1 MAVEEIQE
9 AAHVILCKKIRYDT
23 IQIMMKIAIIGS
35 GYVGLTAGVGFAHFG
50 NSVVG
55 VDIDVAK
62 VEKLS
67 AGICPIYEIGL
78 EDLLKE
84 NLAKG
89 RIRFTTNMEDAV
101 KDVEAV
107 FFAVNTPEGEYGKAN
122 LTYLLAAA
130 KTVSPI
136 CPPGTLFINKSTA
149 PVGTIEKIRETI
161 REARKDEKFY
171 VATNPEFL
179 KEGTAVEDFLHPD
192 RIVVGV
198 DHPEAEQRLRTLYR
212 PLIEDG
218 VPFIATNIPTAE
230 LTKYAANSMLALRIS
245 FINEIA
251 DFCELVGADVK
262 QVAHAIGLDQ
272 RIGRHFLRAGIG
284 YGGSCFGKDVKAL
297 ALSGEERGYEFKI
310 VKALS
315 TVNDLRYRIVITKL
329 QKHLKNLN
337 GRHIAVLGLAFKPMT
352 DDVRSAPALRIIH
365 ELLDSGARITAY
377 DPVANEAF
385 KKMFP
390 RSGEITFAAT
400 LKDAVKGADALLL
413 LTAWDEFQAMD
424 LREMR
429 SIIAGGLIVDG
440 MNMLEQSAAEAAGF
454 TYEGVGR

>member
-1 MAVEEIQE
+1 M
-9 AAHVILCKKIRYDT
+9 R
-23 IQIMMKIAIIGS
+23 IAIIGS

-50 NSVVG
+50 NSVVCA
-55 VDIDVAK
+55 DIDPAK
-62 VEKLS
+62 IEKL
-67 AGICPIYEIGL
+67 ARGICPIYELGL

-84 NLAKG
+84 NLSKG
-89 RIRFTTNMEDAV
+89 RIRFTTDIKDAV
-101 KDVEAV
+101 KDAEAV

-122 LTYLLAAA
+122 LTYLLNAA
-130 KTVSPI
+130 KTVAPL
-136 CPPGTLFINKSTA
+136 CATGTLFINKSTA

-161 REARKDEKFY
+161 SKARGDDQFY

-198 DHPEAEQRLRTLYR
+198 DHPEAEQRLRALYR

-218 VPFIATNIPTAE
+218 VPFIATNIATAE

-262 QVAHAIGLDQ
+262 QVAHAIGLDK
-272 RIGRHFLRAGIG
+272 RIGSHFLRAGIG

-297 ALSGEERGYEFKI
+297 ALSGEEHGYEFKI
-310 VKALS
+310 IKALS

-329 QKHLKNLN
+329 QKHLKNLH
-337 GRHIAVLGLAFKPMT
+337 GARIAVLGLAFKPMT

-365 ELLDSGARITAY
+365 ELLDHGARITAY
-377 DPVANEAF
+377 DPVANEPF
-385 KKMFP
+385 KKMFS
-390 RSGEITFAAT
+390 RSGEVTFVTSLHDAAR
-400 LKDAVKGADALLL
+400 GADALLL
-413 LTAWDEFQAMD
+413 LTAWDEFQAMS
-424 LREMR
+424 LKEIR
-429 SIIAGGLIVDG
+429 SITTGVLIVDG
-440 MNMLEQSAAEAAGF
+440 MNMLERNAAEAAGF
-454 TYEGVGR
+454 TYEGIGR

>member
-1 MAVEEIQE
+1 M
-9 AAHVILCKKIRYDT
+9 R
-23 IQIMMKIAIIGS
+23 IAIIGS

-50 NSVVG
+50 NSVVC
-55 VDIDVAK
+55 VDIDPAK
-62 VEKLS
+62 IEKLS
-67 AGICPIYEIGL
+67 SGICPIYELGL

-84 NLAKG
+84 NIAKG
-89 RIRFTTNMEDAV
+89 RIRFTTDLKDAL
-101 KDVEAV
+101 KDAEVV

-122 LTYLLAAA
+122 LTYLLNAA
-130 KTVSPI
+130 KTVSPL
-136 CPPGTLFINKSTA
+136 CAAGTLFINKSTA

-161 REARKDEKFY
+161 REARGDDQFY

-192 RIVVGV
+192 RIVVGI
-198 DHPEAEQRLRTLYR
+198 DHPQAEQRLRTLYR
-212 PLIEDG
+212 PLLEDG

-262 QVAHAIGLDQ
+262 QVALGLGHDK
-272 RIGRHFLRAGIG
+272 RIGPHFLRAGIG

-310 VKALS
+310 IKALS

-337 GRHIAVLGLAFKPMT
+337 GKRIAVLGLAFKPMT

-365 ELLDSGARITAY
+365 ELLDLCARITAY
-377 DPVANEAF
+377 DPVANEPF

-390 RSGEITFAAT
+390 RSSEITFASS
-400 LKDAVKGADALLL
+400 LHDVVGGADALLL

-424 LREMR
+424 LGEIR
-429 SIIAGGLIVDG
+429 SRTAGGLIVDG
-440 MNMLEQSAAEAAGF
+440 MNMLERSAAESAGF
-454 TYEGVGR
+454 TYEGIGR